1 MGCKS
6 FMRLASRQ
14 VVVGCSQCRF
24 DREGLLWPESSGETY
39 GHPGKLRPCLEIFFS
54 VDLCVDLKSVHAA
67 KQLRRRVAM
76 VGLVN
81 KKRKAGDRD
90 RERVP
95 RPKKKFKKQ
104 TDYHSSDSDASE
116 DGGFAPVNL
125 NDSDDEAPVH
135 IASGVPT
142 GANAGAL
149 GKGDTSEED
158 NSTDDESSENSED
171 GTESKVGQDALTRRM
186 KKTSKRNDPE
196 AFSTSISKI
205 LSTKLSQS
213 ARRDPVLS
221 RSREAADTSKELADE
236 RLEKK
241 ARAKIRAD
249 RKEELER
256 GRVKDVLGLSSG
268 VAGET
273 AEEEQRLR
281 KIAQRGVIKLFNA
294 VRAAQVK
301 GEEAAREARKQGSVG
316 VVNREERANEMS
328 KQGFLDLINGK
339 NKKRIEEA

>member
-1 MGCKS
+1 
-6 FMRLASRQ
+6 
-14 VVVGCSQCRF
+14 
-24 DREGLLWPESSGETY
+24 
-39 GHPGKLRPCLEIFFS
+39 
-54 VDLCVDLKSVHAA
+54 
-67 KQLRRRVAM
+67 M

-81 KKRKAGDRD
+81 KKRKTSDRD
-90 RERVP
+90 RERAP

-116 DGGFAPVNL
+116 DEGFAPVNL
-125 NDSDDEAPVH
+125 NDSDDE
-135 IASGVPT
+135 GFTVPT
-142 GANAGAL
+142 ASAPTFVPSGANAGAL
-149 GKGDTSEED
+149 GGGGTTDEDGSTNEDSSGD
-158 NSTDDESSENSED
+158 SENGEI
-171 GTESKVGQDALTRRM
+171 QDAIKKRL

-213 ARRDPVLS
+213 ARKDPVLS
-221 RSREAADTSKELADE
+221 RSREAAETSKELADE

-249 RKEELER
+249 RKEDLER
-256 GRVKDVLGLSSG
+256 GRVKDVLGLSTG
-268 VAGET
+268 VAGNT
-273 AEEEQRLR
+273 AEEEKRLR

-301 GEEAAREARKQGSVG
+301 GEEAAKEARKQGTVG
-316 VVNREERANEMS
+316 AMNRVERANEMS

-339 NKKRIEEA
+339 NKKVIEEA